1 MTPFHYEPTMPDG
14 DGGDVS
20 GAYVAM
26 WGAYEIVV
34 FAAMVRSV
42 IEVIQVAPP
51 DDATRRK
58 LFPAASSDAT
68 AADEFSRLVGG
79 QIEDKKLNTLMHF
92 GLIIVSNL
100 PESGDEFDIEVPVV
114 IPEAKAP
121 LALQAL
127 SAIRVY
133 LGAKLKIEDDQDSEI
148 LYQQMLGAIDNSDGS
163 ANAAKASQDQF
174 LANVFF
180 ASGFIQESLVEAMMA
195 PYGDAAPSG
204 TD

>member
-1 MTPFHYEPTMPDG
+1 MTPFHFEPVMPDG
-14 DGGDVS
+14 DGGEVGGD
-20 GAYVAM
+20 YVAM

-42 IEVIQVAPP
+42 IEVIQDAPP

-58 LFPAASSDAT
+58 LFPPASSDAA
-68 AADEFSRLVGG
+68 AADEFIRLVGG
-79 QIEDKKLNTLMHF
+79 QIADKKLNTLMHF
-92 GLIIVSNL
+92 GLTIVSNL
-100 PESGDEFDIEVPVV
+100 PESGDEFDIEVPVA
-114 IPEAKAP
+114 IPEAEAP

-204 TD
+204 AG